1 MNNVSNVPNV
11 QMVDIKNENKKVDI
25 PSFLSPYTKNEFKGS
40 DANNLASE
48 FQKDLNDSIEKAEYE
63 RNNHYHLKELDKQA
77 DAFSEDEAKVIIKR
91 LVSNYPDIVLDEV
104 SSLIKDMQ
112 ELSMVILKNSREF
125 ANKRGDI

>member
-25 PSFLSPYTKNEFKGS
+25 PSFLSPYTKNEFKES

-48 FQKDLNDSIEKAEYE
+48 FQKDLNESIEKAEYE
-63 RNNHYHLKELDKQA
+63 RSNHYHLKELDKQA
-77 DAFSEDEAKVIIKR
+77 DAFSEDEAKVIVRR
-91 LVSNYPDIVLDEV
+91 LVSNYPDIVLEEV

>member
-48 FQKDLNDSIEKAEYE
+48 FQKDLNESIEKAEYE
-63 RNNHYHLKELDKQA
+63 RSNHYHLKELDKQA
-77 DAFSEDEAKVIIKR
+77 DAFSEDEAKVIVRR
-91 LVSNYPDIVLDEV
+91 LVSNYPDIVLEEV